1 MDYKQAV
8 DYIHSTLKFGSKLGL
23 QNMRKLLALMGDP
36 HKKLKFIHIA
46 GTNGKG
52 SVVSYLSHILIENGL
67 RVGTYTSP
75 YIMVFN
81 ERIKLDFENIEDG
94 ELGLITTYVKEKI
107 DMLLAKGENHP
118 TEFEIITCIAF
129 EYFMRKKC
137 DIVVLETGLGG
148 RLDATNIIEAPEY
161 AVITKIGMD
170 HMEYLGT
177 TLGQIAAE
185 KAGIIK
191 RGSKIFSVPQE
202 EEAMLVLKKACDI
215 MDCPLYVID
224 PGFELL
230 SRDIMKQCY
239 KYDGNEI
246 CIKLHGDH
254 QIENS
259 ILAYELS
266 KDMGISTDMILRGL
280 LKTVWEGWFEVLRR
294 DPTVIIDGAHNIQ
307 GVIELGKTIRSYFKD
322 KKIIFIMGVFKDKD
336 YAGMIRQVYPLAKYF
351 YAIDI
356 DNPRALDAEEL
367 TEEIKKYFSGVE
379 KSSGIKEALEKSIG
393 MAEKDDIII
402 AFGSLSYIGEVKR
415 LIESPGG

>member
-266 KDMGISTDMILRGL
+266 KDMGISTDTILRGL
-280 LKTVWEGWFEVLRR
+280 LKTVWVGRFEVLRR
-294 DPTVIIDGAHNIQ
+294 SPTVIIDGAHNIQ

-351 YAIDI
+351 HTIDI

-367 TEEIKKYFSGVE
+367 MEEIKKYFSGVE